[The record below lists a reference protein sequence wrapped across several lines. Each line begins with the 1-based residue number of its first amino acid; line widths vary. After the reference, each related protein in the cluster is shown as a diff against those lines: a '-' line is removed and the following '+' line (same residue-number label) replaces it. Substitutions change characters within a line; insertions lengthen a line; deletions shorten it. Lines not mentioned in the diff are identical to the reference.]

1 MRLDDERPAWK
12 SVKEELKIVFG
23 ASSLLV
29 DDVRQSQVD
38 RNLCVL
44 IRRRLS
50 RN

>member
-12 SVKEELKIVFG
+12 SVKEELEIVFG